1 MDISVSIYCF
11 HQRAILRAESVS
23 NLALILKCFTALESA
38 GWR

>member
-1 MDISVSIYCF
+1 MDISASIYCF

-23 NLALILKCFTALESA
+23 KLALILKCFAAFERA